1 MAQTSHTG
9 RSLSGLLLEM
19 GVTWRPDESSGWV
32 LDGSL
37 VNRLPSLFGG
47 VVAREWLA
55 AWTSGWGVAEERFAL
70 L

>member
-1 MAQTSHTG
+1 MGHFTRA
-9 RSLSGLLLEM
+9 LSGLLLEVD
-19 GVTWRPDESSGWV
+19 VTWRLYESSGWV

-37 VNRLPSLFGG
+37 VNRLPSSSRG

>member
-1 MAQTSHTG
+1 M
-9 RSLSGLLLEM
+9 
-19 GVTWRPDESSGWV
+19 TWRLDESSGWV

-37 VNRLPSLFGG
+37 VNRLPKPFAGI
-47 VVAREWLA
+47 VAREWLA